1 MPNNPTELFDN
12 EYPYTDFHE
21 LNLSWVILKVKQLLD
36 KMQNMEEWREDYQ
49 QTVDDLKK
57 FYDDLINGRYPPLFV
72 ENLRNWIEVHGVDI
86 IGELVKMVFFGITDD
101 GYFVA
106 YIPDGWDDI
115 IFGTTGYDDFPAGID
130 YGHLTLSF
138 EIGG

>member
-1 MPNNPTELFDN
+1 MSGLFNN

-21 LNLSWVILKVKQLLD
+21 LNLSWVIKKIKELFTRLEV
-36 KMQNMEEWREDYQ
+36 MEEWRKQHEEEYAQ
-49 QTVDDLKK
+49 LKDL
-57 FYDDLINGRYPPLFV
+57 YDAVMSGNFPPSIVSAFERWMRENALDLV
-72 ENLRNWIEVHGVDI
+72 
-86 IGELVKMVFFGITDD
+86 GELVKMVFFGLTMD

-106 YIPDGWDDI
+106 YIPESWDDI
-115 IFGTTGYDDFPAGID
+115 IFGTTGLDDFPAGID